1 MKYIIPGYVEIERNG
16 ERTLVT
22 SNLLKNKIKLTDFSI
37 RQEFDDIVKAGG
49 RDEISTDLTRL
60 LYEQEM
66 LQTRQ
71 EIDKIV
77 CSLKERMNKSLLL
90 TIMPTEACN
99 FRCPYC
105 YEPHENITMTSDIVE
120 QIKKYIQNMID
131 KFDNLQISWFGGEPT
146 LCENII
152 LDISSCVKEL
162 QTVRKFNYAATMTT
176 NGYLLNIEM
185 FIKFYE
191 VGIRSFQ
198 ITLDGWNH
206 NEIRPHI
213 SGIRTLERIIDN
225 LRKISTLSSEYE
237 YNIIIRHNILDG
249 DQDFSWYDY
258 LSSLFAKDKRFSILV
273 ALVSDWGG
281 TLVGSMPISEGK
293 NRKQLKYAHQAY
305 IKKIGLTLYEQP
317 NDLFSDICYASFPY
331 GFVFRANGMID
342 KCTISLNA
350 PENHIGRIDAMEGI
364 IIDPKKSKAWTE
376 GQIHQKCYGCNRVLN
391 CLNISCKKG
400 AVVDNMCEKYVCKTF
415 YPNKS

>member
-1 MKYIIPGYVEIERNG
+1 
-16 ERTLVT
+16 
-22 SNLLKNKIKLTDFSI
+22 
-37 RQEFDDIVKAGG
+37 
-49 RDEISTDLTRL
+49 
-60 LYEQEM
+60 
-66 LQTRQ
+66 
-71 EIDKIV
+71 
-77 CSLKERMNKSLLL
+77 
-90 TIMPTEACN
+90 
-99 FRCPYC
+99 
-105 YEPHENITMTSDIVE
+105 
-120 QIKKYIQNMID
+120 MI
-131 KFDNLQISWFGGEPT
+131 
-146 LCENII
+146 
-152 LDISSCVKEL
+152 
-162 QTVRKFNYAATMTT
+162 
-176 NGYLLNIEM
+176 
-185 FIKFYE
+185 
-191 VGIRSFQ
+191 
-198 ITLDGWNH
+198 
-206 NEIRPHI
+206 
-213 SGIRTLERIIDN
+213 
-225 LRKISTLSSEYE
+225 TLSSEYE